1 MATFTITTA
10 VNIDSLTTKAGGDLY
25 NINGASAS
33 LTIDQDSR
41 YGLNQNTSAILG
53 TVTPS
58 ASLRGNVYFDST
70 LVRLIPYNTGVGV
83 VPADGTTITQGSAS
97 GVLIGVYSALN
108 VAPTAAGGAMPA
120 SGYIKIK
127 QWNSVAFAAGLI
139 TTGITVTAT
148 GADVVGWIEVVM
160 QEAASILHNRLNT
173 VSYQG
178 AWYEIGT
185 APGTPARTDTYQI
198 PTNGDTN
205 QYHAGVQVETGSG
218 TGVYEWWQVTPS
230 SALLASV
237 GTETTNSKR
246 GQVCWIS
253 TSGVLRFGH
262 DGTNSTGGGLPPA
275 GARIRIGN
283 LFLVNATSGAK
294 TVNSLNATVANRAFP
309 NTSSAGVFTMDKVST
324 TWRMNV
330 LQFAQAVS
338 ITNTAIYTTMTITTN
353 STQAVLDNICI
364 SSAVAHTAGAL
375 LISASTEGMALT
387 NSVISVGTFGAAN
400 QSIITSTSVNNI
412 EISDCRLVA
421 TGDKNAATNYV
432 INTSIGNTFTLQDNI
447 FGVGVITHS
456 QTASLTCTGFKYY
469 GAGGGR
475 TNTANAAS
483 LINIS
488 NKSSDISYD
497 EPDYCGLVGSMQ
509 RNYIVA
515 LAAGGV
521 DGFTFKNLG
530 TYASPIDVG
539 ATGQTDT
546 TTSRTTTVCTVTSV
560 AHGLRVGD
568 TIVVIISDSTAA
580 VVLGIKTIATV
591 PTADTFTFT
600 CLNAGSATPKITYYV
615 SYMQGVASI
624 STSVFNVTVQ
634 DVNVVGNNS
643 APYTGANSSKTV
655 VMQNVITDPRNVTLP
670 TKSSSNITANSVMES
685 SAIPLVSTTTY
696 GTIFGDSFIRP
707 ITIPQGSGLTW
718 NRSGTTVTVTAS
730 SHGLYTGD
738 RIQVSNSSVPA
749 PVPNDLYSITAVD
762 SGSFTFVGVNTGA
775 TTGTLDYRVEDSRL
789 IVFMNEKN
797 ADSTNYYSIDSGT
810 PGFTGSGTLSAPVV
824 GDQTTWTMPDYILG
838 YTSFPNILPS
848 FTGLTSAQALAFDF
862 TYSIDTGSGYGSFKN
877 LAYPRAGAGGSAA
890 STTVTMTSTT
900 GVAAG
905 DRVYGI
911 GIADG
916 AEVSSITNGTDIV
929 VSIAN
934 VATVSGTLVFAHLPE
949 EASLTSTG
957 FKMKIRLLTNTT
969 NTTPITAI
977 TIPMT
982 SDATSRARLYPQA
995 VDTVSFSISNIP
1007 VGSIVALYD
1016 NTDTELKRENNVTSG
1031 VFTYEYIHSGVDFE
1045 DNYYVFWHED
1055 YYPVKSALFD
1065 LTATDLGVSVTPVD
1079 DLAYDT
1085 AAPDISTF
1093 DYPNKIHVMD
1103 PTVTSGGDVDIPL
1116 TDLYSNWKDDI
1127 TLSDNFT
1134 YDFAYRVIG
1143 GEPTYATNSIS
1154 INVFQDNGWKL
1165 RPREINHT
1173 GRITG
1178 GNLIPESGGAILPTV
1193 GTYTALVEYQN
1204 PERSIAVTSGGLV
1217 TTVAEVAD
1225 AVWDEAKS
1233 AHTTTGTFGKS
1244 VADQEKFVKALQ

>member
-1 MATFTITTA
+1 
-10 VNIDSLTTKAGGDLY
+10 VDSLTSKAGGDLY

-53 TVTPS
+53 TITPS
-58 ASLRGNVYFDST
+58 ASLRGNLYIDST
-70 LVRLIPYNTGVGV
+70 LVRLIPYDTGSGN
-83 VPADGTTITQGSAS
+83 VPADGSTISQGSAS
-97 GVLIGVYSALN
+97 GKLIGVYSALN
-108 VAPTAAGGAMPA
+108 VAPTTAGSAMPA
-120 SGYIKIK
+120 SGYVKIK
-127 QWNSVAFAAGLI
+127 QWNSVAFAAGAL
-139 TTGITVTAT
+139 TGLTANAT
-148 GADVVGWIEVVM
+148 GADVVGWIEVVC
-160 QEAASILHNRLNT
+160 QEGQSILHNRLNT

-178 AWYEIGT
+178 AWYEVGVV
-185 APGTPARTDTYQI
+185 PGTPARTDTYQI

-205 QYHAGVQVETGSG
+205 QYHSGVQVETGSG
-218 TGVYEWWQVTPS
+218 TGIYEWWQVTPS
-230 SALLASV
+230 SALVASV
-237 GTETTNSKR
+237 GTETTDSKR
-246 GQVCWIS
+246 GHVCWIS

-294 TVNSLNATVANRAFP
+294 TVNSLNATVANRFFP
-309 NTSSAGVFTMDKVST
+309 NTSAAGVFSMDKVST

-330 LQFAQAVS
+330 LQFAQALS
-338 ITNTAIYTTMTITTN
+338 ITNSAIYTTMTITTN

-400 QSIITSTSVNNI
+400 QSIILATAVNNI
-412 EISDCRLVA
+412 EVSDTRLIA

-432 INTSIGNTFTLQDNI
+432 LNTSICNNITLDDCI
-447 FGVGVITHS
+447 FGVGVITNS
-456 QTASLTCTGFKYY
+456 QTAGLTCSTYKYY

-475 TNTANAAS
+475 TDTANAAS
-483 LINIS
+483 LINVS

-497 EPDYCGLVGSMQ
+497 QPDYCGLVGSMQ
-509 RNYIVA
+509 RNYTAA
-515 LAAGGV
+515 LAAGSV
-521 DGFTFKNLG
+521 DGFELKNLAS
-530 TYASPIDVG
+530 YASPVDVG
-539 ATGQTDT
+539 DAGQTDT
-546 TTSRTTTVCTVTSV
+546 VTSRSTTTCTVTHV
-560 AHGLRVGD
+560 AHGLRTGD
-568 TIVVIISDSTAA
+568 TIVVTITDSPTG
-580 VVLGIKTIATV
+580 VITGIKTITV
-591 PTADTFTFT
+591 TGADTFTFT
-600 CLNAGSATPKITYYV
+600 CLNAGSATPTITYYV
-615 SYMQGVASI
+615 SYMQGILSC

-634 DVNVVGNNS
+634 NFNVVGNSS
-643 APYTGANSSKTV
+643 APYTGANSSKTIV
-655 VMQNVITDPRNVTLP
+655 LQNVLSDPRALSLP
-670 TKSSSNITANSVMES
+670 TKSSINVTANSVMES
-685 SAIPLVSTTTY
+685 AAIPAVSTSTY

-707 ITIPQGSGLTW
+707 ITIPQGSGVSWT
-718 NRSGTTVTVTAS
+718 RSAAVITVTKAN
-730 SHGLYTGD
+730 HGLYTGD
-738 RIQVSNSSVPA
+738 RIQVSTPSDPA
-749 PVPNDLYSITAVD
+749 SIPSGLYSVTALT
-762 SGSFTFVGVNTGA
+762 SGTFTLTGVATGSA
-775 TTGTLDYRVEDSRL
+775 SGTLDYRVEDSRL
-789 IVFMNEKN
+789 LVLMNEKN
-797 ADSTNYYSIDSGT
+797 ADTTNYYTIDAGT
-810 PGFTGSGTLSAPVV
+810 PGFTGSGTLSAPTV
-824 GDQTTWTMPDYILG
+824 GDQITWTMPDFIFG

-848 FTGLTSAQALAFDF
+848 ITGLTNAQALAFDF
-862 TYSIDTGSGYGSFKN
+862 TYAIDTGSGYGSFQN
-877 LAYPRAGAGGSAA
+877 LAYPRAGGGGTSGL
-890 STTVTMTSTT
+890 TTVTMTSTT

-916 AEVSSITNGTDIV
+916 AEVVSVDSATNIT

-957 FKMKIRLLTNTT
+957 FKLKVRLLTNTT
-969 NTTPITAI
+969 NTTPISAI

-1055 YYPVKSALFD
+1055 YYPVKSDLFD

-1079 DLAYDT
+1079 DLAFDA